1 MRKCCSDDVVKRL
14 QARLGALGP
23 ACIVIVILLFSACG
37 DSSTATIAPT
47 SLATKEPTVV
57 AAIQVSPPT
66 VIPTSTLAPLTFAI
80 VASTPL
86 AGEFRANP
94 NPPLTTPR
102 ISSPP
107 LSERI
112 ISEEAGQTPGVV
124 WSQEGSWDTSLFQV
138 DSDKWLLKIEMDRFG
153 GPDVPIQVINL
164 DGPYVQY
171 YVATF
176 FGRYDAVQIPL
187 VGPGLFWIRIDTEGS
202 YELSLEGTISIQ
214 GSTR

>member
-1 MRKCCSDDVVKRL
+1 MIDQRVEKRRR
-14 QARLGALGP
+14 ARLGTLGT
-23 ACIVIVILLFSACG
+23 AGIVVGVLLLSSCG
-37 DSSTATIAPT
+37 DSSPSTIAPT
-47 SLATKEPTVV
+47 VFATNEPTVV

-66 VIPTSTLAPLTFAI
+66 VIPTITLVPLKFAI

-86 AGEFRANP
+86 AGEFRANS

-107 LSERI
+107 LSERF
-112 ISEEAGQTPGVV
+112 ISAEPGQTPGLV

-153 GPDVPIQVINL
+153 EPDVPIQVINL
-164 DGPYVQY
+164 DLSYVQY

-176 FGRYDAVQIPL
+176 FGRYDTVQIPL

-214 GSTR
+214 GSTQ